1 MNDQEYQTIH
11 ELEHRYWWHIGRRYI
26 VKTILKKYLSTNG
39 NQLILD
45 IGCGTGGNF
54 NTLRDFGKVV
64 GVDNSKQAL
73 EFAQQKGHTE
83 TVVASA
89 IDLPF
94 TDQKFNCVVMLDV
107 LEHIEDDY
115 SALEEAYRVLKPN
128 GGFLLTVPAY
138 QWLWS
143 GHDEAL
149 GHIRRYVKNKIIKKV
164 IDAGFYIEFQS
175 YAISILF
182 PIIALYRLVTRTSK
196 MEQTSSY
203 VVVPEFMN
211 SFFMWLLC
219 IEGLM
224 FRLGINLPFGT
235 SIVIYASKRD

>member
-1 MNDQEYQTIH
+1 MNSHEYEKIY
-11 ELEHRYWWHIGRRYI
+11 ELENRYWWHVGRRYI
-26 VKTILKKYLSTNG
+26 IKTLLKKYLSTDS

-73 EFAQQKGHTE
+73 EFAKQKGHTN

-94 TDQKFNCVVMLDV
+94 ADQKFNCVVMLDV

-115 SALEEAYRVLKPN
+115 SALEEAYRVLKPD
-128 GGFLLTVPAY
+128 GSFLLTVPAY

-149 GHIRRYVKNKIIKKV
+149 GHIRRYVKNNIIKKA
-164 IDAGFYIEFQS
+164 IDAGFHIEFQS

-182 PIIALYRLVTRTSK
+182 PIIALYRLGTRASK
-196 MEQTSSY
+196 IEQTSSY
-203 VVVPEFMN
+203 VDVSKFLN
-211 SFFMWLLC
+211 AFFMWLLY
-219 IEGLM
+219 IEGLL
-224 FRLGINLPFGT
+224 FQLGVHLPFGT
-235 SIVIYASKRD
+235 SIIIYASKKN